1 MAPPNAVKDYL
12 DSQKLPYRLVSY
24 PSKGTLQQ
32 ITEAISI
39 PSSRLIRAVLL
50 RDEQGYLMAILPSNH
65 ILDFSLLR
73 QLLARDFHPLYG
85 DELTGLFGGCQP
97 GSRPP
102 LPDLFGLSAVI
113 EQTLAT
119 LEGEV
124 YFDAGS
130 HDTLICMS
138 SVDCWTLLKE
148 TPWGHFSV
156 PLDSLDLLQ
165 KMATTTA
172 DFMEVTSNYVP
183 RQLRD
188 VFRELPALPKAA
200 RHILELRAK
209 TKVGQAGGLADC
221 IRDCPELTTAM
232 IHYAGSPLYTR
243 QANNSVYSVEEAI
256 AVLGIDVAA
265 GLGFASSLGRTFTIP
280 PDGPLGRRAF
290 WRHAVYCATLVR
302 ELVRSL
308 PDTLYLQPGLVY
320 WSGLLH
326 KFGYLVLAQLF
337 PAQFFLLNHFLSA
350 NHHIPAEQLEDY
362 LLGTD
367 HSQIGAW
374 LMRAWNM
381 PREFTA
387 AIRWHKLEDYSQPYA
402 EYANLILIANRLLYS
417 LGIGDAGT
425 DRLPVAIM
433 SSLGLDKEQVLAAFA
448 RVENSHRELEE
459 MAKALAA

>member
-1 MAPPNAVKDYL
+1 MALPNTVKEYL
-12 DSQKLPYRLVSY
+12 DSQKLPYRLISY

-32 ITEAISI
+32 ITEAIRI

-50 RDEQGYLMAILPSNH
+50 GDEQGYLMAILPSNH

-85 DELTGLFGGCQP
+85 DELTGLFKSCQP

-102 LPDLFGLSAVI
+102 LPGLFGLSAVI
-113 EQTLAT
+113 EDSLAA
-119 LEGEV
+119 LDSEV

-138 SVDCWTLLKE
+138 SANCWTLLKE
-148 TPWGHFSV
+148 IPWGHFSI
-156 PLDSLDLLQ
+156 PLDTLDLLQ
-165 KMATTTA
+165 KMANTTA

-183 RQLRD
+183 RQLRE
-188 VFRELPALPKAA
+188 VYRELPVLPAA
-200 RHILELRAK
+200 AHRILELRANPK
-209 TKVGQAGGLADC
+209 IGQTGLANF
-221 IRDCPELTTAM
+221 IRDYPALVTA
-232 IHYAGSPLYTR
+232 ILHYAGSPLYAR
-243 QANNSVYSVEEAI
+243 QSGNKVNSVEEAI
-256 AVLGIDVAA
+256 AVLGVDVTA
-265 GLGFASSLGRTFTIP
+265 GLGFAASLGRTFTIP

-290 WRHAVYCATLVR
+290 WRHAVYCAALVR
-302 ELVRSL
+302 ELGRSL
-308 PDTLYLQPGLVY
+308 PDTLYLQPGLVF

-350 NHHIPAEQLEDY
+350 NHHIPVEQLEDR

-381 PREFTA
+381 PKEFTA
-387 AIRWHKLEDYSQPYA
+387 AIRWHKVEDYSQPYA
-402 EYANLILIANRLLYS
+402 EYANLILIANRLLYG
-417 LGIGDAGT
+417 LGIGNAGT

-448 RVENSHRELEE
+448 RVQDGHDALEE
-459 MAKALAA
+459 MSRALAA